1 MIITVSGVPGAGA
14 TTVSEHLAKKLRYKL
29 VTVGELHKRLA
40 EEEGI
45 PSAEFEKAWIRG
57 MKSPHEWKLFHNRLD
72 QMQKELARKQKNL
85 IVNGKLSAFQI
96 PWAHLKILLVAPLE
110 VRAKRIAGREGITKA
125 RALKSIR
132 EREELERKEWR
143 NIYGFDYV
151 QDKDVYDFVINTS
164 HWSSEHIAELVEK
177 MVSLRVR
184 K

>member
-1 MIITVSGVPGAGA
+1 MIITISGVPGAGA
-14 TTVSEHLAKKLRYKL
+14 TTVAESLAKRLKYKL

-45 PSAEFEKAWIRG
+45 ASSEFEKAWIKG

-72 QMQKELARKQKNL
+72 QMQKDLARKHKNL
-85 IVNGKLSAFQI
+85 VVNGKLSAFQI
-96 PWAHLKILLVAPLE
+96 PWADLKILLVAPLE
-110 VRAKRIAGREGITKA
+110 VRAKRVAEREKITKA
-125 RALKSIR
+125 KALKSIK

-164 HWSSEHIAELVEK
+164 HWNSEHIAELIEK